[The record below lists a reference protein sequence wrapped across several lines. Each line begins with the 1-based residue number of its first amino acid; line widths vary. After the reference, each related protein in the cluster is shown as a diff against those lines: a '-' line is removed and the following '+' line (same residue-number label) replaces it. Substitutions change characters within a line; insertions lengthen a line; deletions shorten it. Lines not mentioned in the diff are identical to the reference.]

1 MGTVLSIVALAA
13 TMAAAVAQTT
23 TRSAKWTPPLTSD
36 GQPDLQGVWIDNSAT
51 PVERPKQLEGRP
63 SLSDAEVAELK
74 KRAERLFKD
83 GAGDFAAG
91 DAVYLAALENPEN
104 FKNPNATSSSDVMID
119 RWFENRTS
127 LIVDPPDGKIPPM
140 TPAAIERQS
149 QTPGALGAGLR
160 PAARASELNN
170 AIRCITAG
178 VPRIGGR
185 YGAGDFGYYEIV
197 QSPGYVVLFMEVMHE
212 VRIIPLDGS
221 PHLPPTIR
229 AWDGDP
235 RGHWDGNTL
244 VVDTTNFS
252 PKSNFM
258 GSAEN
263 LHLVERFTRVAPDE
277 IDYEITM
284 TDPTTWTR
292 PWTVMVRLKQTQ
304 EKLYEFACHEDN
316 RPLEGILAGARAQE
330 KAAEAAKSKPVR

>member
-13 TMAAAVAQTT
+13 TMVTAFAQTAPRT
-23 TRSAKWTPPLTSD
+23 TPWTPPRTAD

-51 PVERPKQLEGRP
+51 PVERPKALEGRP
-63 SLSDAEVAELK
+63 TLTDQEVAELRQ
-74 KRAERLFKD
+74 RAERLFKD

-91 DAVYLAALENPEN
+91 DAVYLAALANPN
-104 FKNPNATSSSDVMID
+104 VYHNPNATSASDVMID

-127 LIVDPPDGKIPPM
+127 LIIDPPDGKIPPM
-140 TPAAIERQS
+140 TREAEQRLA

-197 QSPGYVVLFMEVMHE
+197 QSPGYVVLFMEVLHE
-212 VRIIPLDGS
+212 VRIIPLDGR
-221 PHLPPTIR
+221 PHLPSSIR
-229 AWDGDP
+229 AWDGDS
-235 RGHWDGNTL
+235 RGRWEGNTL

-252 PKSNFM
+252 PQSNFM
-258 GSAEN
+258 GAAEN
-263 LHLVERFTRVAPDE
+263 LHLVERFTRVAPNE

-292 PWTVMVRLKQTQ
+292 PWTVLVRLKQTQ

-330 KAAEAAKSKPVR
+330 KAAEAAASKPVK